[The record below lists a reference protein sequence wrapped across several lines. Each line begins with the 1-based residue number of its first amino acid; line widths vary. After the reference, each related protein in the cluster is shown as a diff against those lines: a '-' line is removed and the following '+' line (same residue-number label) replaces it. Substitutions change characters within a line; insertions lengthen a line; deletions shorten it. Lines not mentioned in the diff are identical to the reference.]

1 MEMTQTV
8 SNPTGTPHEII
19 QAATDDGLALL
30 AMIWIELKPERVQES
45 FAASGAD
52 AATLSLQ
59 VAIHQSQT
67 VTFGLSGP
75 GLTITFNN
83 GINSGSSNGSNSGPG
98 TNGGAAPAA

>member
-8 SNPTGTPHEII
+8 SNPAETQHDAIKVEAVDTPLTL
-19 QAATDDGLALL
+19 AT
-30 AMIWIELKPERVQES
+30 IWIDLKAERVQES
-45 FAASGAD
+45 LAAGD

-59 VAIHQSQT
+59 LAIHQSQT

-83 GINSGSSNGSNSGPG
+83 GINNG
-98 TNGGAAPAA
+98 GGAAPAA